1 MTPQGFHQVRA
12 SMSARMA
19 IIQGHEE
26 ECRAL
31 LAAAQANVNSALQL
45 QCTAAEDLELL
56 RQENLFLQ
64 HIIDKLL
71 PDTSDSP

>member
-1 MTPQGFHQVRA
+1 
-12 SMSARMA
+12 MSARMA

-71 PDTSDSP
+71 PDSSESA